1 MSGSFLPR
9 RTCSKDLLCFVRDTW
24 GAKRMIRRE
33 FIRLLSGA
41 AIAGPIGALGQH
53 AKPSR
58 IGFLRVGPPPSSYI
72 GGFREGLQEQGLMEG
87 RDVVIEYA
95 LAQSSAQIPETA
107 LQLARSQPDII
118 LAAGTP
124 SVFPARDAAGR
135 IPLVFVATFDP
146 VTTGLVASLARP
158 GGNVTGLTTIS
169 GDLVAKRL
177 ELIKE
182 FFPTFTKVAIL
193 IRDSSPTAP
202 HYIQQSR
209 FAAEKLALELQI
221 LTERQPSDLEK
232 LLVAARASDALV
244 VGDDT
249 EFTTFRTKNAE
260 LAITNKVPTIH
271 GLREMVDAGG
281 LIAYGASFHDLYRR
295 AASQVKKILQ
305 GVKPGD
311 VPVEQPSKFEL
322 VVNARTANAL
332 ALKLSPMLL
341 ARADEVIE

>member
-1 MSGSFLPR
+1 MVVGAGRKPMKRRDFLVFLGSSLVANP
-9 RTCSKDLLCFVRDTW
+9 
-24 GAKRMIRRE
+24 M
-33 FIRLLSGA
+33 A
-41 AIAGPIGALGQH
+41 ATGQ
-53 AKPSR
+53 KVTPSR
-58 IGFLRVGPPPSSYI
+58 IGFLRVGPPPPTYI
-72 GGFREGLQEQGLMEG
+72 GGFREGLQEQGLVEG
-87 RDVVIEYA
+87 RDFVIEYA
-95 LAQSSAQIPETA
+95 LAQSAAQIPETA
-107 LQLARSQPDII
+107 VKLARTQPDII
-118 LAAGTP
+118 VAAGTP

-135 IPLVFVATFDP
+135 IPVVFVATFDP
-146 VTTGLVASLARP
+146 VETGLVPSLARP
-158 GGNVTGLTTIS
+158 AGNVTGLTTIS

-182 FFPTFTKVAIL
+182 FFPAFTKIAIL
-193 IRDSSPTAP
+193 VRESSPTAP

-209 FAAEKLALELQI
+209 FAAEKLGVELQV
-221 LTERQPSDLEK
+221 LTERQPADLEK

-249 EFTTFRTKNAE
+249 EFTTLRTKIAE
-260 LAITNKVPTIH
+260 LAISNKVPTIH

-311 VPVEQPSKFEL
+311 LPIEQPAKFEF
-322 VVNARTANAL
+322 VVNVRTARAL
-332 ALKLSPMLL
+332 GLKLSPMLL

>member
-1 MSGSFLPR
+1 
-9 RTCSKDLLCFVRDTW
+9 
-24 GAKRMIRRE
+24 
-33 FIRLLSGA
+33 
-41 AIAGPIGALGQH
+41 
-53 AKPSR
+53 
-58 IGFLRVGPPPSSYI
+58 
-72 GGFREGLQEQGLMEG
+72 
-87 RDVVIEYA
+87 
-95 LAQSSAQIPETA
+95 LAQSAAQIPETA
-107 LQLARSQPDII
+107 VQLARTQPDII
-118 LAAGTP
+118 IAAGTP
-124 SVFPARDAAGR
+124 SVFPARDAAGP
-135 IPLVFVATFDP
+135 IPVVFVATFDP
-146 VTTGLVASLARP
+146 VAAGLVPSLARP

-182 FFPTFTKVAIL
+182 FLPTFTKIAIL
-193 IRDSSPTAP
+193 IRESSPTAP
-202 HYIQQSR
+202 QYIQQSR
-209 FAAEKLALELQI
+209 FAAEKLGLELQV
-221 LTERQPSDLEK
+221 LTERHPSDLEK

-249 EFTTFRTKNAE
+249 EFTTFRTKIAE

-311 VPVEQPSKFEL
+311 LPIEQPTKFEF
-322 VVNARTANAL
+322 VVNVRTAQAL
-332 ALKLSPMLL
+332 GLKLSPMLL